1 MLQFVDYSS
10 LIHLRNSGCGH
21 KIAVQAIFFSP
32 PPSPS
37 PSLSLSVSVSLASL
51 VWNSE

>member
-21 KIAVQAIFFSP
+21 KMAVQAIFFSP
-32 PPSPS
+32 PS
-37 PSLSLSVSVSLASL
+37 PSLSLSVLLLWFGILNEMLA
-51 VWNSE
+51 